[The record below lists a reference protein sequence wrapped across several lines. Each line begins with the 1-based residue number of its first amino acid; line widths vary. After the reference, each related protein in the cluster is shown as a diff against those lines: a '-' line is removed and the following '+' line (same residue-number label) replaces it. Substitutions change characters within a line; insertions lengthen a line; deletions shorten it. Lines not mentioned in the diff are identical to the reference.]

1 LLTEFMFGK
10 PGAPRWEQR
19 VGTELFV
26 DRKAYTKAL
35 LYIRK
40 HGATYLRAISISAL
54 RSMATDFLKENF
66 WYIGR
71 AGLIL
76 DIEGPYLSHVTK
88 EDKSA
93 LADALAASPLFH
105 PAAEL
110 TLYPLV
116 PVRVTDRFDCER
128 FFLIAAG
135 ELSSEQLP
143 PEAARREL
151 SPSSFPPFLD
161 LRGVRHKPSAWLGVR
176 SPLELVSNKMR
187 AAIMG
192 AVALTLLPRYR
203 YQVTRQTVFG
213 GRCTI
218 AGNEVAISRLDEPH
232 APPLA
237 NDITITRTDHAWLTK
252 LAALLDATD
261 KSSRS
266 QVRALEYFY
275 RAWFLDPRER
285 FPVLCMTLDSLVGY
299 TENHTDGLVKYVKS
313 TVDPSVDDKRLRLLM
328 GVRGDV
334 VHGRAP
340 DVYDSKNYIQY
351 YCKHQADPIFDLE
364 LIVARC
370 LRVTIF
376 SGDLAYHKD
385 PNSELREELRAK
397 GRLSRNSGP
406 DAIIAVDW

>member
-1 LLTEFMFGK
+1 
-10 PGAPRWEQR
+10 
-19 VGTELFV
+19 
-26 DRKAYTKAL
+26 
-35 LYIRK
+35 
-40 HGATYLRAISISAL
+40 
-54 RSMATDFLKENF
+54 MATDFLKQNF

-71 AGLIL
+71 ADLIL

-135 ELSSEQLP
+135 ELGPEQLP

-161 LRGVRHKPSAWLGVR
+161 LRGVRHEPSAWLGVR

-203 YQVTRQTVFG
+203 YQVMRRTVIG
-213 GRCTI
+213 GRCTV
-218 AGNEVAISRLDEPH
+218 AGNKVALSRLDEPH

-237 NDITITRTDHAWLTK
+237 NNITMTRSDHAWLTR

-261 KSSRS
+261 KPSRS

-275 RAWFLDPRER
+275 RAWFLDPGER
-285 FPVLCMTLDSLVGY
+285 FPVLCMALDALAGNWRTKEV
-299 TENHTDGLVKYVKS
+299 VKFVERVIG
-313 TVDPSVDDKRLRLLM
+313 TSVEPKRLELLM
-328 GVRGDV
+328 KVRGAV
-334 VHGRAP
+334 IHGAAP
-340 DVYDSKNYIQY
+340 DVFDSEKYADYYKDYD
-351 YCKHQADPIFDLE
+351 ADPIHDLE

-370 LRVTIF
+370 FRETIF

-397 GRLSRNSGP
+397 GRLPRNSAP
-406 DAIIAVDW
+406 IIAADW